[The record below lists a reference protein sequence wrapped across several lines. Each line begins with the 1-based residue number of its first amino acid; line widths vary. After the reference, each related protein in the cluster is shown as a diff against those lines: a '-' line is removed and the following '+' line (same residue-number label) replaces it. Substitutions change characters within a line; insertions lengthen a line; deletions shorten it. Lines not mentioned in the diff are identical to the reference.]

1 METNNSKFWI
11 GLGLGSIIGFV
22 TYRFSCSSMSKQVKE
37 KVYHSLHKLH
47 GGAEV
52 IM

>member
-22 TYRFSCSSMSKQVKE
+22 TSRFSCSSMSSTTFLQILN
-37 KVYHSLHKLH
+37 SFML
-47 GGAEV
+47 
-52 IM
+52 I